1 MKLRYKMKITQVK
14 ITTIDK
20 PINLPDKGDTIDLDD
35 FRLAIRDK
43 YKDLIKQHTTDF
55 FEPAVHLTFEENE

>member
-1 MKLRYKMKITQVK
+1 MRITQVK
-14 ITTIDK
+14 ITTKDK
-20 PINLPDKGDTIDLDD
+20 PISLPDKGETADLED

-43 YKDLIKQHTTDF
+43 YKELIKQHTTDY

>member
-1 MKLRYKMKITQVK
+1 MRITQTK
-14 ITTIDK
+14 ITTQTK
-20 PINLPDKGDTIDLDD
+20 PIVLPDVGYTDNLER
-35 FRLAIRDK
+35 FRKAIRDK

>member
-1 MKLRYKMKITQVK
+1 MRITQTK
-14 ITTIDK
+14 ITTQTK
-20 PINLPDKGDTIDLDD
+20 PIVLPDVGYTNNLEG
-35 FRLAIRDK
+35 FRKYIREK

>member
-1 MKLRYKMKITQVK
+1 MKILQVK
-14 ITTIDK
+14 ITTNDK
-20 PINLPDKGDTIDLDD
+20 PISLPDKGKVADLEE
-35 FRLAIRDK
+35 FRLVIRDK